1 MATEKR
7 WLFDGSTSQWSR
19 LGATERRLLDT
30 TGLHVVMLD
39 DPFTNTVLFDVFEPR
54 GSLLISKRFN
64 HWSIDSASDWLAKLA
79 ADYSS
84 WQ

>member
-7 WLFDGSTSQWSR
+7 WLFEGSTSQWSR
-19 LGATERRLLDT
+19 LGATERRLLDE

-39 DPFTNTVLFDVFEPR
+39 DLFSNTVLFNVFEPHW
-54 GSLLISKRFN
+54 SLLISRRFSR
-64 HWSIDSASDWLAKLA
+64 WSIDSASDWLAKLT

-84 WQ
+84 WK

>member
-7 WLFDGSTSQWSR
+7 WIFDGSTSQWSR
-19 LGATERRLLDT
+19 LGAAERRLMDT

-39 DPFTNTVLFDVFEPR
+39 DPGTKTVVFNVFEPR

-64 HWSIDSASDWLAKLA
+64 QWSIDSASYWLAKLT

-84 WQ
+84 WK

>member
-19 LGATERRLLDT
+19 LGAAERRLLDT

-39 DPFTNTVLFDVFEPR
+39 DPFTNTVLFNVFEPR
-54 GSLLISKRFN
+54 GSLLISKRFS
-64 HWSIDSASDWLAKLA
+64 HWSIDSASDWLVKLT

-84 WQ
+84 WK